1 MKTKIVELRLKI
13 DTLNQLVDEL
23 WQQPKPSCNA
33 INELHEKGVS
43 EWLETEG
50 GKDLPPTLT
59 EIEMEEMF
67 RNSNGELFIPLDAEG
82 VFIQNTSELQLCS
95 NSLRLAKARLGKILG
110 LLGEA
115 TPYQNDGKRK
125 TVADIE
131 PASDKAILGFEG
143 YGHAFKTKQSYV
155 EKIDWLREKVGK
167 TRQEC
172 DDVIDE
178 INQKH
183 STQGDRE
190 TFNLF
195 IHCSNCLSELDNAR
209 FYLGFELGQIRDGK

>member
-1 MKTKIVELRLKI
+1 METKIIELRLKI

-23 WQQPKPSCNA
+23 WQQPKPSGKIT

-43 EWLETEG
+43 EWLNTEV
-50 GKDLPPTLT
+50 GKDLPPT
-59 EIEMEEMF
+59 ISEMEEMF
-67 RNSNGELFIPLDAEG
+67 RNSNGELFIPLDTEVG
-82 VFIQNTSELQLCS
+82 FIQNTSELQLCS

-115 TPYQNDGKRK
+115 TPYQNDGKRE

-131 PASDKAILGFEG
+131 PASDKATLSSHRYAETIP
-143 YGHAFKTKQSYV
+143 YIA
-155 EKIDWLREKVGK
+155 KIDWLREEVGK
-167 TRQEC
+167 TRKEC

-209 FYLGFELGQIRDGK
+209 FYLGFELGHIRDGK